1 MHDAIIENGIRT
13 KFESLQRLMNERVRR
28 QWAATEALAL
38 GRGGIA
44 AVARATGLARNTILA
59 GIAELNANGDSAPV
73 EQVRRAGGGRK
84 QVSDVET
91 DTDNGDDV
99 ESSDELAPTA
109 VAVLTHIVKSLV
121 DDADSVTVEV
131 DDSGRRPTLNVRV
144 GEGELGRVIGRRGR
158 TASSIRTV
166 ARAAASKDD
175 VEIDIEFL
183 DD

>member
-1 MHDAIIENGIRT
+1 
-13 KFESLQRLMNERVRR
+13 
-28 QWAATEALAL
+28 
-38 GRGGIA
+38 
-44 AVARATGLARNTILA
+44 
-59 GIAELNANGDSAPV
+59 
-73 EQVRRAGGGRK
+73 
-84 QVSDVET
+84 VSDVDT
-91 DTDNGDDV
+91 DTGSDA
-99 ESSDELAPTA
+99 DELAPTA

-131 DDSGRRPTLNVRV
+131 DESGRRPTLNVRV

-166 ARAAASKDD
+166 TRAAASKDD

>member
-1 MHDAIIENGIRT
+1 
-13 KFESLQRLMNERVRR
+13 
-28 QWAATEALAL
+28 
-38 GRGGIA
+38 
-44 AVARATGLARNTILA
+44 
-59 GIAELNANGDSAPV
+59 
-73 EQVRRAGGGRK
+73 
-84 QVSDVET
+84 VSDV
-91 DTDNGDDV
+91 DTGVDAV

-121 DDADSVTVEV
+121 DDADSVTVEA
-131 DDSGRRPTLNVRV
+131 DDSGRRLTLNVRV

-175 VEIDIEFL
+175 VEVDIEFL

>member
-1 MHDAIIENGIRT
+1 
-13 KFESLQRLMNERVRR
+13 
-28 QWAATEALAL
+28 
-38 GRGGIA
+38 
-44 AVARATGLARNTILA
+44 
-59 GIAELNANGDSAPV
+59 
-73 EQVRRAGGGRK
+73 
-84 QVSDVET
+84 VSDV
-91 DTDNGDDV
+91 DTDIAP
-99 ESSDELAPTA
+99 ESSDESAPTA

-131 DDSGRRPTLNVRV
+131 DDSGRRLTLNVRV

-158 TASSIRTV
+158 TAASIRTV